1 MANIHETVAIFAR
14 VLEFVVRTAVHRLS
28 VAFASGLGI
37 LFLWMLDNNTVTLPF
52 CLSVVAVSAS
62 LLFLATRRLAF
73 SVYSAWML
81 VAALTVVSAIKYRM
95 KGFSL
100 HFFDIVMVAE
110 DADIVK
116 FLLSSYLHLVAPVL
130 VLSAICLVAGVALF
144 RYEKPGRTSLLSRG
158 ASAMSAAL
166 LIPLTFPAEAAVEQR
181 YFYYMYGRHASAFF
195 VSLLDLKF
203 AFAENDLEARL
214 AAKPASAPFSG
225 APDCGAGSRPD
236 IMVVLEESMADP
248 AVFPQIADGPAISR
262 TMAGSEG
269 AMHPLNVET
278 FGGGTWI
285 TNLSLMSGLS
295 ATDFG
300 WRSPYLTMMLEGRVK
315 GALPEILAHC
325 GYRTA
330 AVLPLNYTFVNEG
343 PFLSSIGF
351 EIVLDKDAIG
361 AGFYHLRDDFYFDA
375 ASRFIDEHR
384 RTDGRPLF
392 LLVQTMFAHSP
403 YEERLEPE
411 ESVAGEPL
419 SPDRDVAEYLRRMV
433 IARADFA
440 AFAERQ
446 RAAAADRGLVI
457 ASFGDHQSFAT
468 SAYASELAGE
478 TALAEP
484 GSIAYRTFFTISD
497 GDGPA
502 ALPGLPSDGPL
513 DIAYLG
519 TAILDAAG
527 IPGNDV
533 FADLRELAAHC
544 SGRFFAC
551 PDRGRVDDHL
561 RRRMA
566 GGLLNIGPQ
575 PGS

>member
-1 MANIHETVAIFAR
+1 MRLVTHPGAVAI
-14 VLEFVVRTAVHRLS
+14 
-28 VAFASGLGI
+28 ASGLGA

-52 CLSVVAVSAS
+52 CLSVVALGAS

-73 SVYSAWML
+73 SVYAAWML
-81 VAALTVVSAIKYRM
+81 VGALTIVSAIKYKM

-100 HFFDIVMVAE
+100 HFFDIVIVAE
-110 DADIVK
+110 DTDIVK

-130 VLSAICLVAGVALF
+130 VFVALCLVAGIVLF
-144 RYEKPGRTSLLSRG
+144 RYEKPGRTSLMSRG
-158 ASAMSAAL
+158 AGAMSAVL

-195 VSLLDLKF
+195 VSLLDLRF
-203 AFAENDLEARL
+203 AFTENDLEARL
-214 AAKPASAPFSG
+214 AARPASAPFSG
-225 APDCGAGSRPD
+225 AIDCGTGSRPD
-236 IMVVLEESMADP
+236 ILVVLEESMTDP
-248 AVFPQIADGPAISR
+248 AVFPQIANGPAVSR
-262 TMAGSEG
+262 TMAGGEG

-351 EIVLDKDAIG
+351 ETVLDKDAIG

-403 YEERLEPE
+403 YEERLEPGE
-411 ESVAGEPL
+411 TVAGEPL
-419 SPDRDVAEYLRRMV
+419 SPDSDVAEYLRRMV

-440 AFAERQ
+440 AFAEGQ
-446 RAAAADRGLVI
+446 RAAASDRGLVI

-468 SAYASELAGE
+468 SDYVDELEGE
-478 TALAEP
+478 AALAEP
-484 GSIAYRTFFTISD
+484 GSLAYRTFFTAADSE
-497 GDGPA
+497 GPV
-502 ALPGLPSDGPL
+502 ALPGLPPKNPL

-527 IPGNDV
+527 IPGNDI
-533 FADLRELAAHC
+533 FLDLRELAALC
-544 SGRFFAC
+544 GGRFFAC
-551 PDRGRVDDHL
+551 PNRDRVDDHL
-561 RRRMA
+561 RRRIA
-566 GGLLNIGPQ
+566 GGLLDIGPQ